1 MKLKVC
7 GMKYSQNITEI
18 ENLFPDLMGFIF
30 YEKSKRFFNQPEINL
45 NNKVKRVGV
54 FVNENIQ
61 EIKNKIKKYKL
72 DYVQLHGEENVN
84 FCHSLQPFVKII
96 KVFKIDYNFNFKK
109 TEEFEEVCDY
119 FLFDTKSQLH
129 GGSGKKFD
137 WDLLKNYNCKK
148 DFFLSGGIDISDIEE
163 IKKIVNSYPIA
174 GIDVN
179 SKFELDNLEKDK
191 EKINLLIKKLRL

>member
-7 GMKYSQNITEI
+7 GMKYSQNITEL

-45 NNKVKRVGV
+45 NTKVKRVGV

-84 FCHSLQPFVKII
+84 FCNSLQPFVKII

-148 DFFLSGGIDISDIEE
+148 DFFLSGGIDIEDIEE

>member
-1 MKLKVC
+1 
-7 GMKYSQNITEI
+7 MKYSQNITEI

-45 NNKVKRVGV
+45 NTKVKRVGV

-191 EKINLLIKKLRL
+191 EKMNLLIKKLRS

>member
-1 MKLKVC
+1 
-7 GMKYSQNITEI
+7 MKYSQNITEI

-109 TEEFEEVCDY
+109 TEEFEQVCDY

-148 DFFLSGGIDISDIEE
+148 DFFLSGGIDISDIED

-174 GIDVN
+174 GIDIN

>member
-84 FCHSLQPFVKII
+84 FCNSLQPFVKII

-148 DFFLSGGIDISDIEE
+148 IFLSGGIDISDIEE

-179 SKFELDNLEKDK
+179 SKFELENLEKDK

>member
-7 GMKYSQNITEI
+7 GMKHSQNITEI
-18 ENLFPDLMGFIF
+18 ESLFPDLMGFIF

-84 FCHSLQPFVKII
+84 FCHSLQPFAKII

-137 WDLLKNYNCKK
+137 WNLLKNYNCKK

>member
-84 FCHSLQPFVKII
+84 FCHSLKPFVKII

-109 TEEFEEVCDY
+109 TQEFEEVCDY
-119 FLFDTKSQLH
+119 FLFNTKSQLQ
-129 GGSGKKFD
+129 SRSSKKFD
-137 WDLLKNYNCKK
+137 WYLLKNYNCKK
-148 DFFLSGGIDISDIEE
+148 DFFLSGGIDIGDIEE

-191 EKINLLIKKLRL
+191 KKINLLIKKLRL

>member
-7 GMKYSQNITEI
+7 GMKHSQNITEI
-18 ENLFPDLMGFIF
+18 ESLFPDLMGFIF
-30 YEKSKRFFNQPEINL
+30 YEKSKRFFNLPEINL

-84 FCHSLQPFVKII
+84 FCHSLQPFAKII

-174 GIDVN
+174 GIDIN

>member
-30 YEKSKRFFNQPEINL
+30 YEKSKRFFNLPEINL

-54 FVNENIQ
+54 FVNENVQ

-84 FCHSLQPFVKII
+84 FCHSLKPFVKII

-148 DFFLSGGIDISDIEE
+148 DFFLSGGIDIGDIEE

>member
-1 MKLKVC
+1 
-7 GMKYSQNITEI
+7 MKYSQNITEI

-191 EKINLLIKKLRL
+191 EKMNLLIKKLRS

>member
-1 MKLKVC
+1 
-7 GMKYSQNITEI
+7 MKYSQNITEI

-179 SKFELDNLEKDK
+179 SKFELENLEKDK